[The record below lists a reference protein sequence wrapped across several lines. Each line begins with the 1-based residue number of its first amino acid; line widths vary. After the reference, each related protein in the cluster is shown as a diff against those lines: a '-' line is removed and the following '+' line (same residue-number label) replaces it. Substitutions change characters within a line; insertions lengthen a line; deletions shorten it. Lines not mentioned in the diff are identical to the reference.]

1 MNRLEE
7 NLKNL
12 KQKGQKAFIP
22 YVVAGDP
29 SLDVTTDLVVKM
41 AEAGADA
48 IELGIPYSDPVADG
62 PVIQRAGQRALTG
75 GVSLEAIFATVKEI
89 RKQTSVP
96 LIFMVYM
103 NCILQ
108 YGIERFT
115 RRCEECGI
123 DGVIV
128 PDMPLEESDEL
139 RAAAAE
145 ADLAVILLVTPA
157 TPKERMAQITT
168 AARGFVYC
176 VAALGVTGMRQD
188 LRSDL
193 GQILSDLKSMTDL
206 PIAVGF
212 GISSPEQ
219 AAQLAPL
226 ADGVI
231 VGSAVVRLMEEEQ
244 SVAKVAQFVQSMK
257 AAITK

>member
-7 NLKNL
+7 NLQKL
-12 KQKGQKAFIP
+12 KLQGRKAFIP

-29 SLDVTTDLVVKM
+29 SLDVTADLVVTM

-62 PVIQRAGQRALTG
+62 PVIQRAGKRALTG
-75 GVSLEAIFATVKEI
+75 GVTLEAIFTAVRAI
-89 RKQTSVP
+89 RKRTEVP

-108 YGIERFT
+108 YGVEKFARQCKEF
-115 RRCEECGI
+115 GV
-123 DGVIV
+123 DGLIV

-139 RAAAAE
+139 RHATAD

-157 TPKERMAQITT
+157 TPKERMVRITQ
-168 AARGFVYC
+168 ASRGFVYC

-193 GQILSDLKSMTDL
+193 GQILTDLKSMTDL

-212 GISSPEQ
+212 GISTPDQ

-257 AAITK
+257 AAITN